1 MLSVCLAVGWLRE
14 MADIAGTAEDL
25 LSFFENSLDIK
36 SADLPA
42 GTYLL
47 NLLSWHHP
55 GVAAELKASSLN
67 PDGQDSLSDAVK
79 QFIREHW

>member
-1 MLSVCLAVGWLRE
+1 MATGSLRD
-14 MADIAGTAEDL
+14 MADVAGTADDL
-25 LSFFENSLDIK
+25 LTFFENSLDIK

-55 GVAAELKASSLN
+55 GVAAELNASPLN
-67 PDGQDSLSDAVK
+67 PDGQAEVSDVVK
-79 QFIREHW
+79 QFVREHW